1 MGGFYDGESYQY
13 FTTVKKFINFLV
25 KNIDKIP
32 QDIFAH
38 NGGKFD
44 FAFLYSELLK
54 RQDVQVISIIPRGSS
69 VLSIEVKIGDRKI
82 YFRDSLALLPFSL
95 KKLTEAFD
103 VETKKGEWDHSK
115 TTHVTDEMVEYNK
128 SDCIGLHQ
136 VLTKFWEQP
145 VVKKS
150 GQAYTIAS
158 QALKV
163 FQTFMKDDHDKC
175 GKIVDHFVRGAYF
188 GGRTEIFKPIHNTNE
203 KLKEYDINSMY
214 PYVMKEKEY
223 PVGKAIIC
231 FDRVP
236 EKLGVYE
243 CEVQCPDS
251 LYIPVLGVLLNGKYC
266 FPKGKF
272 TGRWTTSEIDLAISK
287 GYKIKYLRGVYWPES
302 KKIFSEYVDT
312 LYEMRQQAQKGSV
325 QDIVCKLLLNSLY
338 GRFAL
343 NCKREN
349 LVFEMTENSQI
360 YESFEIEGKNVELF
374 KNKVELD
381 SWTYSPWAVF
391 VTSYARIHLYTYF
404 DDSVFYCDT
413 DSIFTTST
421 KESSRELGGLKFES
435 EYESAVFLLPKTY
448 SLDGQKK
455 KIAMKGFEKS
465 LMDQVSH
472 NDFINFFEGEL
483 KMLSVKRGPK
493 FCSFKMAR
501 KQNKFVTMDK
511 GQSKEIQSKYDKRK
525 IIFVNNMWDT
535 VPLEIGD
542 NYGNTD
548 KRDRYKIYS

>member
-1 MGGFYDGESYQY
+1 MLGFYDGEKYQY
-13 FTTVKKFINFLV
+13 FLTVKKFINFLV
-25 KNIDKIP
+25 KNIDTIP

-44 FAFLYSELLK
+44 FAFLYSHFLK
-54 RQDVQVISIIPRGSS
+54 REDLQVVSIIPRGSS
-69 VLSIEVKIGDRKI
+69 VLSIELLIGNRKI

-95 KKLTEAFD
+95 KTVTEGFG
-103 VETKKGEWDHSK
+103 VQNKKGEWDHSK
-115 TTHVTDEMVEYNK
+115 TTHVTDEMIEYNK
-128 SDCIGLHQ
+128 DDCIGLHQ
-136 VLTKFWEQP
+136 ALTTFWSQP
-145 VVKKS
+145 VVKKA
-150 GQAYTIAS
+150 GQAFTIAS

-163 FQTFMKDDHDKC
+163 FQTFMQDDHAKC

-188 GGRTEIFKPIHNTNE
+188 GGRTEIFKPIHNTKQ

-214 PYVMKEKEY
+214 PYVMKEKDY
-223 PVGKAIIC
+223 PIGKAIIC

-236 EKLGVYE
+236 DKLGVYE
-243 CEVQCPDS
+243 CEVQCPSS
-251 LYIPVLGVLLNGKYC
+251 LYIPVLGVLVNGKYC
-266 FPKGKF
+266 FPRGKF

-302 KKIFSEYVDT
+302 KKIFAEYVDT
-312 LYEMRQQAQKGSV
+312 LYEMRQQAKKGTV

-349 LVFEMTENSQI
+349 LVFEMSENSQV
-360 YESFEIEGKNVELF
+360 YDTFNIEGKNVELF

-381 SWTYSPWAVF
+381 SWTYSPWSVF
-391 VTSYARIHLYTYF
+391 VTSYARIHLYSYF
-404 DDSVFYCDT
+404 SDSVYYCDT
-413 DSIFTTST
+413 DSIFTTGHH
-421 KESSRELGGLKFES
+421 ESSKDLGGLKFEN

-448 SLDGQKK
+448 SLEGQKR

-483 KMLSVKRGPK
+483 KMLAVKRGPK
-493 FCSFKMAR
+493 FCSFKMAMR
-501 KQNKFVTMDK
+501 QRKFVTMDK
-511 GQSKEIQSKYDKRK
+511 GQIKQIQTKYDKR
-525 IIFVNNMWDT
+525 IIVNRNNQWDT
-535 VPLEIGD
+535 IPLEIED
-542 NYGNTD
+542 NYGNTN
-548 KRDRYKIYS
+548 KLERYKICA